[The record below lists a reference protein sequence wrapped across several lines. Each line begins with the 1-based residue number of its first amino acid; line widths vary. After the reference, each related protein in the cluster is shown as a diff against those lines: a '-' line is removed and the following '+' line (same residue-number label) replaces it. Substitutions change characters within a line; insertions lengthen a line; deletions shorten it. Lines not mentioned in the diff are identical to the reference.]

1 MTSDNEHE
9 GLRAAPSALRQSGGL
24 QWHLRA
30 LRYQRLH
37 DPFRHAVGAFLQAW
51 NPGASHLIIVG
62 PSAGWFL
69 PRPFL
74 HPFSRLTL
82 IDLDTSAPFFF
93 TLRHGRRLRRRGVE
107 LEWLHTDFVSSLPQL
122 LSTHRRAAVL
132 FCNVLGQLGLERDD
146 YEERLLQLPKWLAG
160 RSWASFHDR
169 YSASMATDEMPDSSP
184 FTSRE
189 PMDEVMLQR
198 LGCGGE
204 WTDHG
209 TGGVLPDG
217 MLRHYF
223 PWRIT
228 PRRFHWIEAGAVT

>member
-1 MTSDNEHE
+1 MTSDTQHDDH
-9 GLRAAPSALRQSGGL
+9 RSSPSSLRQSGGL

-37 DPFRHAVGAFLQAW
+37 DPFRHAVDAFLQGW
-51 NPGASHLIIVG
+51 NPGTSHLVLVG

-74 HPFSRLTL
+74 HHFSRLTL

-93 TLRHGRRLRRRGVE
+93 ALRHGRSLRRRGVE
-107 LEWLHTDFVSSLPQL
+107 LEWLHADFVGHLPRV
-122 LSTHRRAAVL
+122 LSENRRAAVL
-132 FCNVLGQLGLERDD
+132 FCNVLGQLGVERDD
-146 YEERLLQLPKWLAG
+146 YEERLRQLPKWLVG

-169 YSASMATDEMPDSSP
+169 YSSSIVTGAMADSSS
-184 FTSRE
+184 FMSVE
-189 PMDEVMLQR
+189 PMDEVMLQQ
-198 LGCGGE
+198 LGCSGE

-209 TGGVLPDG
+209 TGGVFPDG

-228 PRRFHWIEAGAVT
+228 PSRFHWIEAGAVT